1 MRATDFLFDARKN
14 PEQNPKVPP
23 NQAIEKYMHGNR
35 EYRKIFV
42 SFTTVPKLGINP
54 QSKYNTPIGVYAY
67 PGKYVYS
74 KTGGRGSM
82 SSLPFAGDS
91 PYVNIFKSNGNLC
104 YIDSLENDNELMGYY
119 EDLSRVMSP
128 FETGE
133 MRGGYMH
140 YNDYVKEFVRAAKTS
155 AKIDSPGGHFWYVT
169 MKCAEIVSKKKGIAK
184 PLAWNWI
191 FRKLEIDGVVDN
203 GEGIIHENEP
213 TQAVFFSMDKIEVLE
228 RVENKYNPERM
239 SDQRYR
245 GEHIKKSF
253 EDKIREL
260 RPILQSGNLDNLI
273 AWLDEGVN
281 NQYLRYVPAMLRP
294 QVLSQRPFYI
304 SSLKEPTKNDLYA
317 AFIASPGSMAD
328 YGERLLK
335 LITMDDVIA
344 ILRKWNDIADNVDP
358 TRQKTFTTNT
368 MKYLMMYLGDS
379 NVKRMDFLKEMIR
392 VNSNLW
398 EYIYDIYIGSIS
410 DMKDAY
416 LDMVYN
422 IAKQQSNQRVQKDVE
437 SLKSVLST
445 NPSYIQTKYQY
456 ESL

>member
-1 MRATDFLFDARKN
+1 MRATDFLFDERRN

-23 NQAIEKYMHGNR
+23 NQEIGKYLVGNR

-54 QSKYNTPIGVYAY
+54 QSKYNTPIGIYAY

-74 KTGGRGSM
+74 KTGTRGSM

-91 PYVNIFKSNGNLC
+91 PYINIFKSNGNLL
-104 YIDSLENDNELMGYY
+104 YIDSLKNDNELVGYY
-119 EDLSRVMSP
+119 EELRGVMSP
-128 FETGE
+128 FERGE

-140 YNDYVKEFVRAAKTS
+140 YNDYVGEFIKEANKS
-155 AKIDSPGGHFWYVT
+155 ARIDSPGGYFWYVT
-169 MKCAEIVSKKKGIAK
+169 MKCAEIVSKQKGIAK

-191 FRKLEIDGVVDN
+191 FRKLGIDGVVDE
-203 GEGIIHENEP
+203 GQGIIHENEP
-213 TQAVFFSMDKIEVLE
+213 TQAVFFSMNNIEVLG
-228 RVENKYNPERM
+228 RADNKYNPERM
-239 SDQRYR
+239 ADQRYK
-245 GEHIKKSF
+245 GKFIKQSF
-253 EDKIREL
+253 ETKIREL
-260 RPILQSGNLDNLI
+260 RPILQSGSLDNLI
-273 AWLDEGVN
+273 EWLDEGVN
-281 NQYLRYVPAMLRP
+281 HTYLRYVPAILRP

-304 SSLKEPTKNDLYA
+304 SNLKEPTKNDLYA

-335 LITMDDVIA
+335 LITIDDVIA

-358 TRQKTFTTNT
+358 ARQRTFAANT

-392 VNSNLW
+392 VNPNLW
-398 EYIYDIYIGSIS
+398 EYIYEVYIGSIS
-410 DMKDAY
+410 DMKASY

-422 IAKQQSNQRVQKDVE
+422 IATQQGNQRVLKDVE
-437 SLKSVLST
+437 SLKSILST
-445 NPSYIQTKYQY
+445 N
-456 ESL
+456 